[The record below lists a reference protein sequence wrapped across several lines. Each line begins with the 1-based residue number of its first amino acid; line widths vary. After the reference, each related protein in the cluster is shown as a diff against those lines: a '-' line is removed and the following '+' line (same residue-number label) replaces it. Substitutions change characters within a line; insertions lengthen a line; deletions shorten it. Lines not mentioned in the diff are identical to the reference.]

1 MAAYT
6 TSPAGGII
14 RIVMQLEGSQNDPPR
29 KSEPNEMQL
38 DSLETDDELSMY
50 KLLAYYTSMGFKYV
64 PELSE
69 SLLFITPAAG
79 NPGFDD
85 INLE

>member
-1 MAAYT
+1 
-6 TSPAGGII
+6 
-14 RIVMQLEGSQNDPPR
+14 
-29 KSEPNEMQL
+29 MQL